1 MPVEQQRKGAT
12 RVADIPDDILHRLS
26 RGELPGANLTEIL
39 AIDQAVLLRS
49 VFPELSP
56 VSHQAAEEF
65 AAQGIVKRMAGMA
78 RLLLSEL
85 GESGFD
91 RCAAHS
97 SDTVRGW
104 ACFMLGAAPDLTLE
118 ARLHAIY
125 PLANDSHFGVREWA
139 WLALRPHLA
148 HDLDLT
154 IALLP
159 PWTCCASQYIRRFAC
174 ESLRPRGVWCAHIAE
189 LKQQPQR
196 ALTIL
201 SPLRA
206 DPSRYVQDSVANWLN
221 DAGKERAEWVQ
232 SLCAQWLAD
241 NPSPATLRICQR
253 ARRNLT

>member
-1 MPVEQQRKGAT
+1 
-12 RVADIPDDILHRLS
+12 
-26 RGELPGANLTEIL
+26 
-39 AIDQAVLLRS
+39 
-49 VFPELSP
+49 
-56 VSHQAAEEF
+56 
-65 AAQGIVKRMAGMA
+65 MAGIA

-104 ACFMLGAAPDLTLE
+104 ACFMLGAAPDLTLD

-125 PLANDSHFGVREWA
+125 PTADDSHFGVREWA

-154 IALLP
+154 IALLTP
-159 PWTCCASQYIRRFAC
+159 RTCCASQYIRRFAC

-196 ALTIL
+196 ALAIL

-206 DPSRYVQDSVANWLN
+206 DPSRYVQILSPTGSMTRV
-221 DAGKERAEWVQ
+221 KRERSGYSRSARNGWQ
-232 SLCAQWLAD
+232 TTRLPPPCAFA
-241 NPSPATLRICQR
+241 S
-253 ARRNLT
+253 ARGEI